1 MTENDFRT
9 PVDHNPSSS
18 PTAGSSLET
27 STEPMAVQQQREG
40 EQARSGLPTLY
51 RDPSFLGLSVTQFL
65 GAFNDN
71 LFKQIL
77 LLLFVAVPTA
87 TGNVDYQWLGTLAF
101 SLPFILFSG
110 YAGYLSDRYS
120 KRTMIVLCKVGEIG
134 IMGMGLGLFLL
145 LGEGDLKP
153 GLLLLFSLAI
163 FLMGSQSAFFG
174 PGKYGILPEML
185 RERDLPRANGFLLM
199 TTFLAIIFGSALA
212 GGLLEIFR
220 ERLWISGS
228 ACIVIALV
236 GTVTA
241 LLIRPVRAGHP
252 RLEFEWSSV
261 AIPREMR
268 RTLLRDRALILAVA
282 VSSLF
287 WMAASL
293 VQMAVNALGK
303 NQLQVGEWRTSI
315 MMAMISVGIA
325 GGSILAGSLSRNR
338 FNTRVLKAGAWGM
351 VGCLALLSLP
361 AAEIDPANDRTPN
374 LLGYFGSVLVLVVLG
389 GFTGMFAVP
398 LQVFLQSRPPPGQK
412 GRMIATQNL
421 LNWVGIT
428 MSAGVYFA
436 AGQWNLSMDW
446 PGFITFFG
454 VPGTMMLVIALFYHP
469 RSRPATPNTPNAD
482 GAADSNATDSNST
495 HSNATESN
503 SAFRSDD

>member
-1 MTENDFRT
+1 MDPPLTSNSE
-9 PVDHNPSSS
+9 SSFDEFQNGAPWAS
-18 PTAGSSLET
+18 PEHGGQRKFDEVPPAQDSL
-27 STEPMAVQQQREG
+27 ANR
-40 EQARSGLPTLY
+40 PTLY

-87 TGNVDYQWLGTLAF
+87 NGTTADYQWLGTLAF

-110 YAGYLSDRYS
+110 YAGFLSDRFS
-120 KRTMIVLCKVGEIG
+120 KRTMIVQCKVAEIG
-134 IMGMGLGLFLL
+134 IMLMGAVLFAILGNEALTPGMLV
-145 LGEGDLKP
+145 
-153 GLLLLFSLAI
+153 LFSAAI

-212 GGLLEIFR
+212 GGLLEWLR
-220 ERLWISGS
+220 DRLWVSGS
-228 ACIVIALV
+228 TCVLIAVV
-236 GTVTA
+236 GTATA
-241 LLIRPVRAGHP
+241 LLIRPVKAGQP
-252 RLEFEWSSV
+252 NLPFEWSSV
-261 AIPREMR
+261 AIPRAMR
-268 RTLLRDRALILAVA
+268 RTLFKDRALIFAVG

-293 VQMAVNALGK
+293 VQMAVNALGQ
-303 NQLQVGEWRTSI
+303 NQLQVGEMRTSI

-338 FNTRVLKAGAWGM
+338 FNTRVLKTGAWGM
-351 VGCLALLSLP
+351 VTCLALLSIP
-361 AAEIDPANDRTPN
+361 AVDPPAGDATPN
-374 LLGYFGSVLVLVVLG
+374 LLGYVGSVFVLVLLG

-428 MSAGVYFA
+428 MSAGVYFL
-436 AGQWNLSMDW
+436 AGQWNLVSGW
-446 PGFITFFG
+446 PGFIAFFG
-454 VPGTMMLVIALFYHP
+454 VPGTMMLLIAVLYHP
-469 RSRPATPNTPNAD
+469 RQRVAPDA
-482 GAADSNATDSNST
+482 GV
-495 HSNATESN
+495 
-503 SAFRSDD
+503 

>member
-1 MTENDFRT
+1 MDQN
-9 PVDHNPSSS
+9 SYSS
-18 PTAGSSLET
+18 PTSSAPSGLSE
-27 STEPMAVQQQREG
+27 SPSAVEQKREG
-40 EQARSGLPTLY
+40 DQARSGLPTLY
-51 RDPSFLGLSVTQFL
+51 RDPSFLGLSITQFL

-134 IMGMGLGLFLL
+134 IMTMGLGLFLL
-145 LGEGDLKP
+145 LGGGDLTP

-220 ERLWISGS
+220 QQLWISGS
-228 ACIVIALV
+228 ACIVIAVV
-236 GTVTA
+236 GTITA
-241 LLIRPVRAGHP
+241 LLIRPVRPGHP

-287 WMAASL
+287 WMSASL

-303 NQLQVGEWRTSI
+303 VQLQVGEWRTSI

-351 VGCLALLSLP
+351 VACLALLSLP
-361 AAEIDPANDRTPN
+361 SGNIDPADDRTPN

-421 LNWVGIT
+421 LNWIGIT

-436 AGQWNLSMDW
+436 AGQWNLSMGW

-469 RSRPATPNTPNAD
+469 RSRPASQGNSASPDNSTNENNSTPESS
-482 GAADSNATDSNST
+482 ADSTS
-495 HSNATESN
+495 
-503 SAFRSDD
+503 SDPPDA